1 MPFPSTF
8 TAKCSVIGCFIFAGI
23 TLLSAIAQPIKTG
36 MAQED
41 PAATILNRL
50 RPSIAKI
57 RIISINTGSETGSGT
72 GFIVGNNSSMVTNY
86 HVASDTVLHPSQ
98 YRLEYEAN
106 DGTRGNLTIAALDI
120 ANDLALLRLDKPLA
134 GSFPIKISGSAAKKG
149 DTVFSIGFP
158 LSKGLTIVS
167 GTFNGKAEDYFQPLI
182 HYSGALNSGMS
193 GGPAVDGTG
202 ALVGVN
208 KAVTR
213 DAQLVSLL
221 VPSSKVS
228 ELLGRSTSGAIKS
241 ANDWRSEAGRQ
252 LHQHADI
259 VMSLLVNQ
267 KLPTRTFDSYI
278 GVDLEPLG
286 FKCDGVHQNSTGKY
300 QHTLEGRIC
309 NTNSSVYV
317 DNNIYMGAV
326 TLYTGIR
333 SNKGMN
339 SLRFAEVRRTHFD
352 FKTKVTDD
360 PEKNKTGYE
369 CTEQMINVNN
379 LQSTTFTCMRK
390 DHRFDDLYD
399 TTFVMHSVASDK
411 QSIQVRVEMIGVPF
425 LASKTMIG
433 RVIEGVT
440 WNR

>member
-1 MPFPSTF
+1 ML
-8 TAKCSVIGCFIFAGI
+8 FAAI
-23 TLLSAIAQPIKTG
+23 ALLSTPSIAQTIKAGTS
-36 MAQED
+36 QED
-41 PAATILNRL
+41 PAAKILNRL
-50 RPSIAKI
+50 RPGIAKV
-57 RIISINTGSETGSGT
+57 RIISVSSGSETGSGT
-72 GFIVGNNSSMVTNY
+72 GFVVGDKSSMVTNY

-106 DGTRGNLTIAALDI
+106 DGTHGNLTIAALDI

-134 GSFPIKISGSAAKKG
+134 GASPIEISGSTAKKG
-149 DTVFSIGFP
+149 DTAFAIGFP

-182 HYSGALNSGMS
+182 HYSGALNLGMS
-193 GGPAVDGTG
+193 GGPAVDGSGT
-202 ALVGVN
+202 LIGVN

-221 VPSSKVS
+221 IPSSKVS
-228 ELLGRSTSGAIKS
+228 ELLNRPISGAINS
-241 ANDWRSEAGRQ
+241 ANYWKSEAERQ
-252 LHQHADI
+252 LHQHADS
-259 VMSLLVNQ
+259 VMSSLINQ

-286 FKCDGVHQNSTGKY
+286 FKCDGVHKNATGKY
-300 QHTLEGRIC
+300 QHTLDGRIC
-309 NTNSSVYV
+309 NTNSWVYV
-317 DNNIYMGAV
+317 DNNIYMGSV

-333 SNKGMN
+333 SNNGMN

-352 FKTKVTDD
+352 FRKKVTDD
-360 PEKNKTGYE
+360 PDKNKTGYE
-369 CTEQMINVNN
+369 CTERMINVNN
-379 LQSTTFTCMRK
+379 LQSKTFTCMRK
-390 DHRFDDLYD
+390 DHRFEDLYD
-399 TTFVMHSVASDK
+399 TTFVMHSVASDR

-425 LASKTMIG
+425 IASKAMIG